1 MTDPPGRLT
10 GGNHGPNAGAS
21 PASPT
26 QDLRNRSPAPVCAGP
41 KGASPATWL
50 RRHRLVRLARR
61 LRDFEDMISVVTDT
75 ATTEFTN
82 NEAENDQTRQG
93 QDAQGQDAQG
103 QDAQLRRL
111 LTDPPRACLASTSS
125 SPIHGPPNRAS
136 TASTRCLYTLPLHA
150 ASTRCA
156 SCSLALHWPLPAYD
170 PRSNPRKLYENP
182 TGNKITP
189 RGVNVQDEVYPRVRL
204 IELNN
209 QGTTRSEPWY
219 EASARTFE

>member
-150 ASTRCA
+150 ASTRCLYTLPLHA
-156 SCSLALHWPLPAYD
+156 APAVHWPCIGPSLHTTRARTHVNSTRTLPAIKSH
-170 PRSNPRKLYENP
+170 RAAL
-182 TGNKITP
+182 
-189 RGVNVQDEVYPRVRL
+189 
-204 IELNN
+204 
-209 QGTTRSEPWY
+209 
-219 EASARTFE
+219 TFRMRFIREFALLS

>member
-93 QDAQGQDAQG
+93 QDAQGQDAQ
-103 QDAQLRRL
+103 LRRL

-150 ASTRCA
+150 APAVHWPCIGPSLHTTRARTHVNSTRT
-156 SCSLALHWPLPAYD
+156 LPAIKSH
-170 PRSNPRKLYENP
+170 RAAL
-182 TGNKITP
+182 
-189 RGVNVQDEVYPRVRL
+189 
-204 IELNN
+204 
-209 QGTTRSEPWY
+209 
-219 EASARTFE
+219 TFRMRFIREFALLS